1 MVIREAILASVFVAT
16 AGYTGLMMEPELVPL
31 RQPLA
36 GMPRVIDTWSGR
48 DSAPLAPDILAVLG
62 VDDYLTRSYAETT
75 KPPVGLYVGYYQ
87 SQRQGDTIHSPMNC
101 LPGAGWQPVTT
112 DRINL
117 PVPGRTGP
125 ATVNRVLIQKGMD
138 QQVVLYWYQSHG
150 RVVASEYTSK
160 VWMVLDAVRTNRS
173 DAALVRVVS
182 PVISSQGGRDAAE
195 ARAVNFAIALFPH
208 LAAFLPS

>member
-1 MVIREAILASVFVAT
+1 MALREAVLAGVFAAT
-16 AGYTGLMMEPELVPL
+16 AAYTGFMMEPELVPL

-36 GMPRVIDTWSGR
+36 EMPREIDTWSGR
-48 DSAPLAPDILAVLG
+48 DSAPLEANVLAVLG
-62 VDDYLTRSYAETT
+62 VDDYLTRSYAEAA

-101 LPGAGWQPVTT
+101 LPGAGWQPVAT
-112 DRINL
+112 DRIDL
-117 PVPGRTGP
+117 AVPGRSGS

-160 VWMVLDAVRTNRS
+160 VLMVLDAVRTNRS

-182 PVISSQGGRDAAE
+182 PVISSQGGRDGAE
-195 ARAVNFAIALFPH
+195 ARAVNFAVALFPH
-208 LAAFLPS
+208 LAVFLPS